1 MLLGIITLLT
11 AFSLSSAAIYFS
23 VIGLVA
29 IFSGAAVPII
39 FMGTTLELAKLV
51 TASWLYRN
59 WHVAARYMKVYMS
72 IAIFIL
78 MVITSMGV
86 FGFLSKSHL
95 QQGATSSN
103 NTQQIAIINSQIKT
117 EQDVIERQQ
126 DIIRRNS
133 GSGGGSGERIAQL
146 RERIKQ
152 LDKEVEAYTSQG
164 ATSTFFND
172 KVAKGIELKNQ
183 QKAERDR
190 IDAEIK
196 QLTSANQGNNSA
208 AEAQI
213 ARSQQRIQQL
223 INQRAPLQTTQISL
237 DAEIGP
243 IKYIGELFVD
253 LGLVDKVNTDMA
265 VRWIIVLIIIVFDP
279 LAVLLLIA
287 GQQSIRQHYA
297 GSSTGGNPTP
307 PIIDPTPFLNRLSEK
322 FKNFSFKKKDSNLN
336 KLSTLPIPTVIQSSP
351 EIITPEEPTKTS
363 GIRLSK
369 LSLPNM
375 PRLFGIKS
383 KETIEQSK
391 PTVEIIDNEDGDIL
405 EIKTEEHKTRYQH
418 FNAQKEK
425 VKEWKSQQTNPRN
438 TIKRLRYNYVS
449 GAIDKLPWE
458 KEETVIPPMPI
469 DQWNQMLEQ
478 AEKAL
483 EQDKEKKTKSYII
496 KEDQQQVRKTVAED
510 YVQNEEQTDQSIWNR
525 IKK

>member
-1 MLLGIITLLT
+1 MYLGIITLFT
-11 AFSLSSAAIYFS
+11 AFALSSAAIYFS

-39 FMGTTLELAKLV
+39 FMGVTLELAKLV

-59 WHVAARYMKVYMS
+59 WDLAARYMRWYMS

-103 NTQQIAIINSQIKT
+103 NTQQIQIINSQIKN

-126 DIIRRNS
+126 DVIKRNS
-133 GSGGGSGERIAQL
+133 GTGGGSGERVSQL

-152 LDKEVEAYTSQG
+152 LDREVDAYTSQG
-164 ATSTFFND
+164 ATSTIFND

-183 QKAERDR
+183 QKAERDN
-190 IDAEIK
+190 IDREIK
-196 QLTSANQGNNSA
+196 QLTTANQGNNSA
-208 AEAQI
+208 AESQI

-223 INQRAPLQTTQISL
+223 INQRAPLQSTQITL

-253 LGLVDKVNTDMA
+253 LGMVDKVNTDMA
-265 VRWIIVLIIIVFDP
+265 VRWVIVLIIIVFDP

-287 GQQSIRQHYA
+287 GQQSIRQSL
-297 GSSTGGNPTP
+297 GTRGGGTSPATP
-307 PIIDPTPFLNRLSEK
+307 ISNAPSILKKISEK
-322 FKNFSFKKKDSNLN
+322 FKAFPFKKKDSDVN
-336 KLSTLPIPTVIQSSP
+336 KLSTLV
-351 EIITPEEPTKTS
+351 
-363 GIRLSK
+363 LSK
-369 LSLPNM
+369 NIYSDTVTTNLKLSD
-375 PRLFGIKS
+375 IKPI
-383 KETIEQSK
+383 KLDVPTQSK
-391 PTVEIIDNEDGDIL
+391 LVETSAAEIIDTEEGDVL
-405 EIKTEEHKTRYQH
+405 EINTEELKTRLQY
-418 FNAQKEK
+418 FNSQKEK
-425 VKEWKSQQTNPRN
+425 NKEWKSQQTNPRN
-438 TIKRLRYNYVS
+438 TIKRLRFNYVS
-449 GAIDKLPWE
+449 GIIDKLPWQ
-458 KEETVIPPMPI
+458 TQDTITPPMPVE
-469 DQWNQMLEQ
+469 QWNEMLEQ

-483 EQDKEKKTKSYII
+483 QLDTDKQSKSYII
-496 KEDQQQVRKTVAED
+496 KEDQLQVRKTVADE
-510 YVQNEEQTDQSIWNR
+510 YVQNEEQSDQSIWNR

>member
-1 MLLGIITLLT
+1 MLLGLITLLT

-23 VIGLVA
+23 VVGLVA
-29 IFSGAAVPII
+29 IFSGAAGPII

-59 WHVAARYMKVYMS
+59 WDVAARYMKVYLS
-72 IAIFIL
+72 ISIFIL

-103 NTQQIAIINSQIKT
+103 NTQQISIINSQIKT
-117 EQDVIERQQ
+117 EQDVIDRQQ
-126 DIIRRNS
+126 DIIKRNS
-133 GSGGGSGERIAQL
+133 GTGGGSGERVSQL
-146 RERIKQ
+146 RDKIKQ

-164 ATSTFFND
+164 ATSTIFND
-172 KVAKGIELKNQ
+172 KVAKGVALKES
-183 QKAERDR
+183 QKAERDK

-196 QLTSANQGNNSA
+196 QLTTANQGNNSA

-213 ARSQQRIQQL
+213 ARSQQKIQQL

-253 LGLVDKVNTDMA
+253 LGMVDKVNTDMA

-287 GQQSIRQHYA
+287 GQQSIKQHYS
-297 GSSTGGNPTP
+297 GNGNSGGRSTP
-307 PIIDPTPFLNRLSEK
+307 PIIDPTPLINRLSER
-322 FKNFSFKKKDSNLN
+322 FKNFSFKKKDSSLD
-336 KLSTLPIPTVIQSSP
+336 KLPTLLEPKVEPTVVQEQP
-351 EIITPEEPTKTS
+351 AKS
-363 GIRLSK
+363 GLRLSK
-369 LSLPNM
+369 LSLPK
-375 PRLFGIKS
+375 PFTFK
-383 KETIEQSK
+383 KTETII
-391 PTVEIIDNEDGDIL
+391 PTEIPTPIVEVIDTEDGDTL
-405 EIKTEEHKTRYQH
+405 EIVTEEQKTRYEY

-425 VKEWKSQQTNPRN
+425 VKEWKSKQVNPRN

-458 KEETVIPPMPI
+458 TEETDTPPMPV
-469 DQWNQMLEQ
+469 DQWNKMLEE

-483 EQDKEKKTKSYII
+483 EQDKEQTTKSYII
-496 KEDQQQVRKTVAED
+496 KEDQQQVRKTVAEE
-510 YVQNEEQTDQSIWNR
+510 YVQNEEQSDQSIWNR

>member
-1 MLLGIITLLT
+1 MFLGIVTLFT
-11 AFSLSSAAIYFS
+11 AFALSSAAIYFS

-39 FMGTTLELAKLV
+39 FMGVTLEIAKLV

-59 WHVAARYMKVYMS
+59 WDLAARYMRWYMS

-103 NTQQIAIINSQIKT
+103 NTQQIQIINSQIKS

-126 DIIRRNS
+126 EVIKRNS
-133 GSGGGSGERIAQL
+133 GVGGGAGERVAQL

-172 KVAKGIELKNQ
+172 KVAKGIELKKQ
-183 QKAERDR
+183 QQSERDG
-190 IDAEIK
+190 IDREIK
-196 QLTSANQGNNSA
+196 QLTTANQGNNSA

-287 GQQSIRQHYA
+287 GQQSIRQHYSGNNNGG
-297 GSSTGGNPTP
+297 GSTR
-307 PIIDPTPFLNRLSEK
+307 PIIEVTPILKKISEK
-322 FKNFSFKKKDSNLN
+322 FKEFPFKKKDPSVN
-336 KLSTLPIPTVIQSSP
+336 KLSTLVPVKPNTDSAA
-351 EIITPEEPTKTS
+351 T
-363 GIRLSK
+363 GLRLSALMPVK
-369 LSLPNM
+369 SVQVETPVEPLP
-375 PRLFGIKS
+375 
-383 KETIEQSK
+383 IEV
-391 PTVEIIDNEDGDIL
+391 PPIEIIDNEDGDTL
-405 EIKTEEHKTRYQH
+405 EINTDTLKTRLQY
-418 FNAQKEK
+418 FNEQKIQA
-425 VKEWKSQQTNPRN
+425 KEWKGRQTNPRH
-438 TIKRLRYNYVS
+438 TIKRLRFNYVA
-449 GAIDKLPWE
+449 GFIDKLPWE
-458 KEETVIPPMPI
+458 TQETVTPPMPVE
-469 DQWNQMLEQ
+469 QWNQMLEQ

-483 EQDKEKKTKSYII
+483 EQDTEKKVNSYII
-496 KEDQQQVRKTVAED
+496 KEDQQQVRKTVVD
-510 YVQNEEQTDQSIWNR
+510 NYVQNQEQTDQSIWNR

>member
-1 MLLGIITLLT
+1 MLLGIVTLLT
-11 AFSLSSAAIYFS
+11 AFALSSAAIYFS

-39 FMGTTLELAKLV
+39 FMGVTLEIAKLV

-59 WHVAARYMKVYMS
+59 WHLAARYMKYYMS

-103 NTQQIAIINSQIKT
+103 NTQQIQIINSQIKS

-133 GSGGGSGERIAQL
+133 GAGGGAGERIAQL

-152 LDKEVEAYTSQG
+152 LDREVEAYTSQG
-164 ATSTFFND
+164 ATSTIFND
-172 KVAKGIELKNQ
+172 KVAKGIELKKQ
-183 QKAERDR
+183 QQSERDG
-190 IDAEIK
+190 IDREIK
-196 QLTSANQGNNSA
+196 QLTTANQGNNSA

-213 ARSQQRIQQL
+213 TRSQQRIQQL
-223 INQRAPLQTTQISL
+223 INQRAPLQTTQITL

-253 LGLVDKVNTDMA
+253 LGMVDKVNTDMA

-287 GQQSIRQHYA
+287 GQQSIRQA
-297 GSSTGGNPTP
+297 RGNTGGGSNAPTA
-307 PIIDPTPFLNRLSEK
+307 PIIDPTPILKKISEK
-322 FKNFSFKKKDSNLN
+322 FKEFPFKKKDSNPN
-336 KLSTLPIPTVIQSSP
+336 KLSTLPTPTVIQVAP
-351 EIITPEEPTKTS
+351 AIITSEEPTKS
-363 GIRLSK
+363 GGIKLSK

-375 PRLFGIKS
+375 PRLFGVKS
-383 KETIEQSK
+383 KEIIEQPK
-391 PTVEIIDNEDGDIL
+391 PEVIDTEDGDTL
-405 EIKTEEHKTRYQH
+405 EIVTEAHKTRLQY
-418 FNAQKEK
+418 FNSQKDK
-425 VKEWKSQQTNPRN
+425 AKEWKGLQTNPRN
-438 TIKRLRYNYVS
+438 TIKRLRFNYVA
-449 GAIDKLPWE
+449 GFIDKLPWE
-458 KEETVIPPMPI
+458 TEETVTPPMPI

-483 EQDKEKKTKSYII
+483 EQDTEKKTKSYII
-496 KEDQQQVRKTVAED
+496 KEDQEQVRKTVEEE
-510 YVQNEEQTDQSIWNR
+510 YIQNEEQSDQSIWNR

>member
-1 MLLGIITLLT
+1 
-11 AFSLSSAAIYFS
+11 
-23 VIGLVA
+23 
-29 IFSGAAVPII
+29 
-39 FMGTTLELAKLV
+39 
-51 TASWLYRN
+51 
-59 WHVAARYMKVYMS
+59 MS

-103 NTQQIAIINSQIKT
+103 NTQQIQIINSQIKS

-133 GSGGGSGERIAQL
+133 GAGGGAGERIAQL

-152 LDKEVEAYTSQG
+152 LDREVEAYTSQG
-164 ATSTFFND
+164 ATSTIFND
-172 KVAKGIELKNQ
+172 KVAKGIELKKQ
-183 QKAERDR
+183 QQSERDG
-190 IDAEIK
+190 IDREIK
-196 QLTSANQGNNSA
+196 QLTTANQGNNSA

-223 INQRAPLQTTQISL
+223 INQRAPLQTTQITL

-253 LGLVDKVNTDMA
+253 LGMVDKVNTDMA

-287 GQQSIRQHYA
+287 GQQSIRQA
-297 GSSTGGNPTP
+297 RGNTGGGSNSPTA
-307 PIIDPTPFLNRLSEK
+307 PIIDPTPILKKISEK
-322 FKNFSFKKKDSNLN
+322 FKEFPFKKKDSDVN
-336 KLSTLPIPTVIQSSP
+336 KLSTLPTPTVIQVAP
-351 EIITPEEPTKTS
+351 AIITSEEPTKS
-363 GIRLSK
+363 GGIKLSK

-375 PRLFGIKS
+375 PRLFGVKS
-383 KETIEQSK
+383 KEIIEQPK
-391 PTVEIIDNEDGDIL
+391 PEVIDTEDGDTL
-405 EIKTEEHKTRYQH
+405 EIVTEAHKTRLQY
-418 FNAQKEK
+418 FNSQKDK
-425 VKEWKSQQTNPRN
+425 AKEWKGLQTNPRN
-438 TIKRLRYNYVS
+438 TIKRLRFNYVA
-449 GAIDKLPWE
+449 GFIDKLPWE
-458 KEETVIPPMPI
+458 TEETVTPPMPI

-483 EQDKEKKTKSYII
+483 EQDTEKKTKSYII
-496 KEDQQQVRKTVAED
+496 KEDQEQVRKTVEEE
-510 YVQNEEQTDQSIWNR
+510 YIQNEEQSDQSIWNR

>member
-1 MLLGIITLLT
+1 MLLGIVTLLT
-11 AFSLSSAAIYFS
+11 AFALSSAAIYFS

-39 FMGTTLELAKLV
+39 FMGVTLEIAKLV

-59 WHVAARYMKVYMS
+59 WHLAARYMKYYMS

-103 NTQQIAIINSQIKT
+103 NTQQIQIINSQIKS

-133 GSGGGSGERIAQL
+133 GAGGGAGERIAQL

-152 LDKEVEAYTSQG
+152 LDREVEAYTSQG
-164 ATSTFFND
+164 ATSTIFND
-172 KVAKGIELKNQ
+172 KVAKGIELKKQ
-183 QKAERDR
+183 QQSERDG
-190 IDAEIK
+190 IDREIK
-196 QLTSANQGNNSA
+196 QLTTANQGNNSA

-223 INQRAPLQTTQISL
+223 INQRAPLQTTQITL

-253 LGLVDKVNTDMA
+253 LGMVDKVNTDMA

-287 GQQSIRQHYA
+287 GQQSIRQA
-297 GSSTGGNPTP
+297 RGNTGGGSNSPTA
-307 PIIDPTPFLNRLSEK
+307 PIIDPTPILKKISEK
-322 FKNFSFKKKDSNLN
+322 FKEFPFKKKDSDVN
-336 KLSTLPIPTVIQSSP
+336 KLSTLVPVKNNADTVTTGLRLSALMPVKPAPIETPTVPQIQ
-351 EIITPEEPTKTS
+351 T
-363 GIRLSK
+363 
-369 LSLPNM
+369 
-375 PRLFGIKS
+375 
-383 KETIEQSK
+383 
-391 PTVEIIDNEDGDIL
+391 EIIDTEDGDTL
-405 EIKTEEHKTRYQH
+405 EIKTEAHKTRLQH
-418 FNAQKEK
+418 FYSQKEK
-425 VKEWKSQQTNPRN
+425 AKEWKSLQTNPRN
-438 TIKRLRYNYVS
+438 TIKRLRFNYVS
-449 GAIDKLPWE
+449 GMMDKLPWE
-458 KEETVIPPMPI
+458 DQKTVTPPMPI
-469 DQWNQMLEQ
+469 DQWNQMLEE

-483 EQDKEKKTKSYII
+483 EQDTEKKTKSYII
-496 KEDQQQVRKTVAED
+496 KEDQEQVRKTVEEE

>member
-1 MLLGIITLLT
+1 MLLGLITLLT

-23 VIGLVA
+23 VVGLVA

-39 FMGTTLELAKLV
+39 FMGTTLEIAKLV

-117 EQDVIERQQ
+117 EQDVIDRQQ

-133 GSGGGSGERIAQL
+133 GTGGGAGERVSQL
-146 RERIKQ
+146 RDKIKQ
-152 LDKEVEAYTSQG
+152 LDAEVKAYTDQG
-164 ATSTFFND
+164 ATSTIFND
-172 KVAKGIELKNQ
+172 KVAKGVALKES
-183 QKAERDR
+183 QKEERDR

-196 QLTSANQGNNSA
+196 QLTTANQGNNSA
-208 AEAQI
+208 AESQI
-213 ARSQQRIQQL
+213 ARSQQKIQQL
-223 INQRAPLQTTQISL
+223 ISQRAPLQTTQITL

-253 LGLVDKVNTDMA
+253 LGMVDKVNTDMA

-287 GQQSIRQHYA
+287 GQQSIKQHYSNN
-297 GSSTGGNPTP
+297 GNGGGRSTA
-307 PIIDPTPFLNRLSEK
+307 PIIDPTPIINRLSEK
-322 FKNFSFKKKDSNLN
+322 FKNFSFKKKDSSLD
-336 KLSTLPIPTVIQSSP
+336 KLPTLPEPIVEPTVVQEQPAKPGLRLSTL
-351 EIITPEEPTKTS
+351 
-363 GIRLSK
+363 
-369 LSLPNM
+369 SLP
-375 PRLFGIKS
+375 KS
-383 KETIEQSK
+383 FTFKKTETVVPTEILTS
-391 PTVEIIDNEDGDIL
+391 TVEVIDTEDGDTL
-405 EIKTEEHKTRYQH
+405 EIVTKEQKTRLDH
-418 FNAQKEK
+418 FNSQKDK
-425 VKEWKSQQTNPRN
+425 AKQWKGQQTNPRH
-438 TIKRLRYNYVS
+438 TIKRLRFNYVS
-449 GAIDKLPWE
+449 GAINKLPWD
-458 KEETVIPPMPI
+458 TVEADIPPMPI
-469 DQWNQMLEQ
+469 DQWNQMLEE

-483 EQDKEKKTKSYII
+483 EQDKEQTTKSYII
-496 KEDQQQVRKTVAED
+496 KEDQQQVRKTVAEE
-510 YVQNEEQTDQSIWNR
+510 YVQNQEQTDQSIWNR

>member
-1 MLLGIITLLT
+1 MLLGIVTLLT
-11 AFSLSSAAIYFS
+11 AFALSSAAIYFS

-39 FMGTTLELAKLV
+39 FMGVTLELAKLV

-59 WHVAARYMKVYMS
+59 WDLAARYMRWYMS

-103 NTQQIAIINSQIKT
+103 NTQQIQIINSQIKS

-133 GSGGGSGERIAQL
+133 GAGGGAGERIAQL
-146 RERIKQ
+146 RDRIKQ

-164 ATSTFFND
+164 ATSTIFND

-183 QKAERDR
+183 QKNERDR

-196 QLTSANQGNNSA
+196 QLTTANQGNNSA
-208 AEAQI
+208 AESQI
-213 ARSQQRIQQL
+213 ARSQQKIQQL
-223 INQRAPLQTTQISL
+223 ISQRAPLQTTQITL

-253 LGLVDKVNTDMA
+253 LGMVDKVNTDMA

-287 GQQSIRQHYA
+287 GQQSIRQA
-297 GSSTGGNPTP
+297 RGNTGSGTPPTA
-307 PIIDPTPFLNRLSEK
+307 PIIDLTPTFKKISEK
-322 FKNFSFKKKDSNLN
+322 FKEFPFKKKDSDVN
-336 KLSTLPIPTVIQSSP
+336 KLSTLVPVKTNTDSVTTGLRLSALMPIKPIKPDVPTVEQSAKEIKP
-351 EIITPEEPTKTS
+351 EIIDTEDGETLEIVTEQHK
-363 GIRLSK
+363 IRL
-369 LSLPNM
+369 
-375 PRLFGIKS
+375 
-383 KETIEQSK
+383 E
-391 PTVEIIDNEDGDIL
+391 
-405 EIKTEEHKTRYQH
+405 Y
-418 FNAQKEK
+418 FNTQKEK
-425 VKEWKSQQTNPRN
+425 AREWKGLQTNPRS
-438 TIKRLRYNYVS
+438 TIKRLRFNYVS
-449 GAIDKLPWE
+449 GMIDKLPWE
-458 KEETVIPPMPI
+458 TEDTVTPPMPVE
-469 DQWNQMLEQ
+469 QWNQMLEQ

-483 EQDKEKKTKSYII
+483 EEDTEKKTKSYII
-496 KEDQQQVRKTVAED
+496 KEDQQQVRKTVEEE
-510 YVQNEEQTDQSIWNR
+510 YIQNEEQSDQSIWNR

>member
-1 MLLGIITLLT
+1 MLLGLITLLT

-23 VIGLVA
+23 VVGLVA
-29 IFSGAAVPII
+29 IFSGAAGPII
-39 FMGTTLELAKLV
+39 FMGITLELAKLV

-59 WHVAARYMKVYMS
+59 WHVAARYMKVYLTIS
-72 IAIFIL
+72 IFIL

-103 NTQQIAIINSQIKT
+103 NTQQISIINSQIKT
-117 EQDVIERQQ
+117 EQDVIDRQQ

-133 GSGGGSGERIAQL
+133 GTGGGSGERVSQL
-146 RERIKQ
+146 RDKIKQ
-152 LDKEVEAYTSQG
+152 LDAEVKAYTDQG
-164 ATSTFFND
+164 ATSTIFND
-172 KVAKGIELKNQ
+172 KVAKGVALKES

-196 QLTSANQGNNSA
+196 QLTTANQGNNSA

-213 ARSQQRIQQL
+213 ARSQQKIQQL
-223 INQRAPLQTTQISL
+223 ISQRAPLQTTQITL

-253 LGLVDKVNTDMA
+253 LGMVDKVNTDMA

-287 GQQSIRQHYA
+287 GQQSIKQHYSNN
-297 GSSTGGNPTP
+297 GNGGGRSTA
-307 PIIDPTPFLNRLSEK
+307 PIIDPTPIINRLSEK
-322 FKNFSFKKKDSNLN
+322 FKNFSFKKKDSSLD
-336 KLSTLPIPTVIQSSP
+336 KLPTLPEPIVAPTIVQEQP
-351 EIITPEEPTKTS
+351 AKS
-363 GIRLSK
+363 GLRLSK
-369 LSLPNM
+369 LSLTKP
-375 PRLFGIKS
+375 FTFK
-383 KETIEQSK
+383 KTETIMPTEILT
-391 PTVEIIDNEDGDIL
+391 PTVEIIDTEDGDTL
-405 EIKTEEHKTRYQH
+405 EIKTEEHKTRLQH
-418 FNAQKEK
+418 FNSQKDK
-425 VKEWKSQQTNPRN
+425 AKEWKGQQTNPRH
-438 TIKRLRYNYVS
+438 TIKRLRFNYVS
-449 GAIDKLPWE
+449 GFIDKLPWE
-458 KEETVIPPMPI
+458 TEETVTPPMPI

-483 EQDKEKKTKSYII
+483 EQDKEQTTKSYII
-496 KEDQQQVRKTVAED
+496 KEDQQQVRKTVAEE
-510 YVQNEEQTDQSIWNR
+510 YVQNEEQSDQSIWNR

>member
-1 MLLGIITLLT
+1 MLLGIVTLLT
-11 AFSLSSAAIYFS
+11 AFALSSAAIYFS

-39 FMGTTLELAKLV
+39 FMGVTLEIAKLV

-59 WHVAARYMKVYMS
+59 WHLAARYMKYYMS

-103 NTQQIAIINSQIKT
+103 NTQQIQIINSQIKS

-133 GSGGGSGERIAQL
+133 GTGGGSGERVSQL
-146 RERIKQ
+146 RDKIKQ

-164 ATSTFFND
+164 ATSTIFND
-172 KVAKGIELKNQ
+172 KVAKGVALKES
-183 QKAERDR
+183 QKAERDK

-196 QLTSANQGNNSA
+196 QLTTANQGNNSA
-208 AEAQI
+208 AESQI

-223 INQRAPLQTTQISL
+223 INQRAPLQTTQITL

-253 LGLVDKVNTDMA
+253 LGMVDKVNTDMA

-287 GQQSIRQHYA
+287 GQQSIRQA
-297 GSSTGGNPTP
+297 RGNTGGGSNAPTA
-307 PIIDPTPFLNRLSEK
+307 PIIDPTPILKKISEK
-322 FKNFSFKKKDSNLN
+322 FKEFPFKKKDSDVN
-336 KLSTLPIPTVIQSSP
+336 KLSTLPTPTVIQVAP
-351 EIITPEEPTKTS
+351 AIITSEEPTKS
-363 GIRLSK
+363 GGIKLSK

-375 PRLFGIKS
+375 PRLFGVKS
-383 KETIEQSK
+383 KEIIEQPK
-391 PTVEIIDNEDGDIL
+391 PEVIDTEDGDTL
-405 EIKTEEHKTRYQH
+405 EIVTEAHKTRLQY
-418 FNAQKEK
+418 FNSQKDK
-425 VKEWKSQQTNPRN
+425 AKEWKGLQTNPRN
-438 TIKRLRYNYVS
+438 TIKRLRFNYVA
-449 GAIDKLPWE
+449 GFIDKLPWE
-458 KEETVIPPMPI
+458 TEETVTPPMPI

-483 EQDKEKKTKSYII
+483 EQDTEKKTKSYII
-496 KEDQQQVRKTVAED
+496 KEDQEQVRKTVEEE
-510 YVQNEEQTDQSIWNR
+510 YIQNEEQSDQSIWNR

>member
-1 MLLGIITLLT
+1 MLLGIVTLLT
-11 AFSLSSAAIYFS
+11 AFALSSAAIYFS
-23 VIGLVA
+23 VVGLVA

-39 FMGTTLELAKLV
+39 FMGVTLEIAKLV

-59 WHVAARYMKVYMS
+59 WQVAARYMRWYMS

-103 NTQQIAIINSQIKT
+103 NTQQIQIINSQIKS

-133 GSGGGSGERIAQL
+133 GSGGGSSERISQL
-146 RERIKQ
+146 RDRIKQ
-152 LDKEVEAYTSQG
+152 LDREVEAYTSQG
-164 ATSTFFND
+164 ATSTIFND
-172 KVAKGIELKNQ
+172 KVAKGLAVKQ
-183 QKAERDR
+183 SQKAERDR

-196 QLTSANQGNNSA
+196 QLTTANQGNNSA

-223 INQRAPLQTTQISL
+223 INQRAPLQTTQITL

-253 LGLVDKVNTDMA
+253 LGMVDKVNTDMA

-287 GQQSIRQHYA
+287 GQQSITQAR
-297 GSSTGGNPTP
+297 GNTGGGSNAPTA
-307 PIIDPTPFLNRLSEK
+307 PIIDPTPILKKISEK
-322 FKNFSFKKKDSNLN
+322 FKEFPFKKKDSDVN
-336 KLSTLPIPTVIQSSP
+336 KLSTLVPDKNNTDSVTTGLRLSALMPVKPAPIEIPDVPQIQP
-351 EIITPEEPTKTS
+351 EIIDT
-363 GIRLSK
+363 
-369 LSLPNM
+369 
-375 PRLFGIKS
+375 
-383 KETIEQSK
+383 
-391 PTVEIIDNEDGDIL
+391 EDGDTL
-405 EIKTEEHKTRYQH
+405 EIVTEEHKTRLQH

-425 VKEWKSQQTNPRN
+425 AKEWKSQQTNPRN
-438 TIKRLRYNYVS
+438 TIKRLRFNYVS
-449 GAIDKLPWE
+449 GFIDKLPWE
-458 KEETVIPPMPI
+458 KEATVTPPMPI
-469 DQWNQMLEQ
+469 EQWNQMLEQ

-483 EQDKEKKTKSYII
+483 EKDTEKKSKSYII
-496 KEDQQQVRKTVAED
+496 KEDQQQVRKTVEE

>member
-1 MLLGIITLLT
+1 MLLGIVTLLT
-11 AFSLSSAAIYFS
+11 AFALSSAAIYFS

-39 FMGTTLELAKLV
+39 FMGVTLEIAKLV

-59 WHVAARYMKVYMS
+59 WHLAARYMKYYMS

-103 NTQQIAIINSQIKT
+103 NTQQIQIINSQIKS

-133 GSGGGSGERIAQL
+133 GAGGGAGERIAQL

-152 LDKEVEAYTSQG
+152 LDREVEAYTSQG
-164 ATSTFFND
+164 ATSTIFND
-172 KVAKGIELKNQ
+172 KVAKGIELKKQ
-183 QKAERDR
+183 QQSERDG
-190 IDAEIK
+190 IDREIK
-196 QLTSANQGNNSA
+196 QLTTANQGNNSA

-223 INQRAPLQTTQISL
+223 INQRAPLQTTQITL

-253 LGLVDKVNTDMA
+253 LGMVDKVNTDMA

-287 GQQSIRQHYA
+287 GQQSIRQA
-297 GSSTGGNPTP
+297 RGNTGGGSNSPTA
-307 PIIDPTPFLNRLSEK
+307 PIIDPTPILKKISEK
-322 FKNFSFKKKDSNLN
+322 FKEFPFKKKDSDVN
-336 KLSTLPIPTVIQSSP
+336 KLSTLVPVKTNTDSMTTGLRLSALMPIKPIKSNVPTVEQSAKEIKP
-351 EIITPEEPTKTS
+351 EIIDT
-363 GIRLSK
+363 
-369 LSLPNM
+369 
-375 PRLFGIKS
+375 
-383 KETIEQSK
+383 
-391 PTVEIIDNEDGDIL
+391 EDGDTL
-405 EIKTEEHKTRYQH
+405 EIVTEQHKTRLEY
-418 FNAQKEK
+418 FNTQKEK
-425 VKEWKSQQTNPRN
+425 AKEWKGHQTNPRS
-438 TIKRLRYNYVS
+438 TIKRLRFNYVS
-449 GAIDKLPWE
+449 GMIDKLPWE
-458 KEETVIPPMPI
+458 TEDTVTPPMPVE
-469 DQWNQMLEQ
+469 QWNQMLEQ

-483 EQDKEKKTKSYII
+483 EEDKEKKSKSYII
-496 KEDQQQVRKTVAED
+496 KEDQQQVRKTVEEE
-510 YVQNEEQTDQSIWNR
+510 YVQNEEQSDQSIWNR

>member
-1 MLLGIITLLT
+1 MLLGLITLLT
-11 AFSLSSAAIYFS
+11 AFALSSAAIYFS
-23 VIGLVA
+23 VVGLVA
-29 IFSGAAVPII
+29 IFSGAAGPII

-59 WHVAARYMKVYMS
+59 WHVAARYMKVYLTIS
-72 IAIFIL
+72 IFIL

-103 NTQQIAIINSQIKT
+103 NTQQISIINSQIKT
-117 EQDVIERQQ
+117 EQDVIDRQQ

-133 GSGGGSGERIAQL
+133 GTGGGSGERVSQL
-146 RERIKQ
+146 RDKIKQ
-152 LDKEVEAYTSQG
+152 LDAEVKAYTDQG
-164 ATSTFFND
+164 ATSTIFND
-172 KVAKGIELKNQ
+172 KVAKGVALKES

-196 QLTSANQGNNSA
+196 QLTTANQGNNSA

-223 INQRAPLQTTQISL
+223 ISQRAPLQSTQITL

-253 LGLVDKVNTDMA
+253 LGMVDKVNTDMA

-287 GQQSIRQHYA
+287 GQQSIKQHYSNN
-297 GSSTGGNPTP
+297 GNGGGRSTA
-307 PIIDPTPFLNRLSEK
+307 PIIDPSPLINRLSEK
-322 FKNFSFKKKDSNLN
+322 FKNFSFKKKDSSLD
-336 KLSTLPIPTVIQSSP
+336 KLPTLPEPKVEPTVVHFST
-351 EIITPEEPTKTS
+351 EILTPS
-363 GIRLSK
+363 
-369 LSLPNM
+369 
-375 PRLFGIKS
+375 
-383 KETIEQSK
+383 
-391 PTVEIIDNEDGDIL
+391 VEIIDTEDGDTL
-405 EIKTEEHKTRYQH
+405 EIATEEQKTRLDY
-418 FNAQKEK
+418 FNNQKDK
-425 VKEWKSQQTNPRN
+425 AKQWKGQQTNPRH
-438 TIKRLRYNYVS
+438 TIKRLRFNYVS

-458 KEETVIPPMPI
+458 TVETDMPPMPI
-469 DQWNQMLEQ
+469 DQWNQMLEE

-483 EQDKEKKTKSYII
+483 EQDKEQTTKSYII
-496 KEDQQQVRKTVAED
+496 KEDQQQVRKTVAEE